1 MDRAGEIQ
9 EGRSSTSGPSAPTG
23 ATPVV
28 AGGGAPLLITGMHRS
43 GTSVVASWL
52 AAAGV
57 DLGGNLLAAD
67 GGNPTGYFEDLG
79 FLDLE
84 RRMLAAAAPA
94 GEAGHPDWGWT
105 ESERLDRG
113 RFAEHREAA
122 LALIAAQ
129 DRNRLWGWK
138 DPRTTLLLDFWD
150 ELLPEA
156 RYLLLYRFPW
166 EVADSM
172 QRLGAAVFLA
182 HPDYAYRIWSFYNR
196 HLLDFFGRRRERCLL
211 VSADAL
217 LAQPERLGELLRER
231 FGLRLPLAPLAAPGL
246 FARLEGSD
254 PLVSLVAATRPDAE
268 RLLRRLDA
276 AADLSGAGL
285 WSPAPLDGRRRRPEA
300 GAGGQ
305 PPVDLSIVIPCHD
318 DGEFLV
324 EAVASAERAAAER
337 SELLVVNDGSRE
349 ERTLEVL
356 DVLRRAGYTVIDQEQ
371 GGVAAARNRAI
382 REARGRYLLPLDADN
397 RLRPGFPAAAVS
409 ILDAEPAVGVVY
421 GDREEFGFRSGT
433 VGTPEFDLDGL
444 LRANFI
450 DACAVVRRE
459 VWEQCGGYDGTMP
472 AQGWEDWELWICAA
486 ERGWRFHRLP
496 GITFDYRVRP
506 GSISSHLHSAE
517 VGTPLRLHMIDKH
530 LDLYRRRL
538 PGLLTAQHEAA
549 RVEAERASAVA
560 ERDRLETENREM
572 GRRLAEADRERE
584 RLVEAAAREAERLAE
599 AEQERLGLVEE
610 RDRLNAELDRYRGR
624 VGFMED
630 TRAWRLRALLLR
642 LRRRGS

>member
-1 MDRAGEIQ
+1 MDRAGETQ
-9 EGRSSTSGPSAPTG
+9 ERRSSTSGPSAPTG
-23 ATPVV
+23 AAPVV

-52 AAAGV
+52 AAAGIH
-57 DLGGNLLAAD
+57 LGGSLLAAD
-67 GGNPTGYFEDLG
+67 GGNPTGYFEDQG

-84 RRMLAAAAPA
+84 RRMLVAAAPA

-129 DRNRLWGWK
+129 DKNRLWGWK

-246 FARLEGSD
+246 FARLERSD

-285 WSPAPLDGRRRRPEA
+285 WSPAPLDGRRRRPDA
-300 GAGGQ
+300 GAAGQ

-371 GGVAAARNRAI
+371 GGVAAARNRGI

-421 GDREEFGFRSGT
+421 GDREEFGCRSGT
-433 VGTPEFDLDGL
+433 VAAPEFDLDGL

-459 VWEQCGGYDGTMP
+459 VWEQCGGYDGAMV
-472 AQGWEDWELWICAA
+472 QGWEDWDLWIGAA
-486 ERGWRFHRLP
+486 ERGWRFHRLS

-506 GSISSHLHSAE
+506 GSMASHLHSAE

-530 LDLYRRRL
+530 HDLYRQRL

-549 RVEAERASAVA
+549 RAEAQRASAAA
-560 ERDRLETENREM
+560 ERDRLETESREM
-572 GRRLAEADRERE
+572 ARRLAEAERERHRLAEAERERE
-584 RLVEAAAREAERLAE
+584 RLAD
-599 AEQERLGLVEE
+599 E
-610 RDRLNAELDRYRGR
+610 RDRVYAELDRYRGR
-624 VGFMED
+624 VDFMER